1 LLDSGA
7 CGPRV
12 IPLIAPKPPHTEEAV
27 IEAALI
33 ADRHASIRQRLM
45 NVVMT
50 TTLLAL
56 LASAAVLLVYEMRAD
71 RAATV
76 RELRAQ
82 AEFVTRA
89 SLPVQNRADL
99 QSARDN
105 LALLRH
111 KPLVDAAG
119 LYDANDRLVAGYAAT
134 DQPWPPRRL
143 EADVASRFGLRQL
156 ELRQP
161 VLQEGRLLGTLVL
174 HAHYDTLPRLLGF
187 LVTLGVVTLG
197 SLALAALVAQRL
209 QRRITEPIVAI
220 AAIAREVVQTRN
232 FGLRA
237 PRTTHD
243 EVGALVDAFNDMLR
257 ELGDQAAALRTA
269 DRRKDEFL
277 ATLAHELRNPLAPIA
292 TALAILP
299 RADTDRATLLRLVDM
314 MQRQMKQ
321 FVRLIDELME
331 VSRISTGRL
340 TLHVERMDLVEV
352 VRAAAESVGPALL
365 ERRHSLAVS
374 WPDAIWLEGDRTR
387 LSQVFV
393 NLLGNAVKYTQ
404 PGGRIGIDFELGPE
418 TVDVCI
424 SDNGLGIAPERQAE
438 VFEMFMQVDRSPARG
453 ARAGLG
459 VGLSVARQLVGLHH
473 GSLTLHS
480 DGLGHGSVFIV
491 RLPRLAQQQVP
502 PPPPPA
508 AAPVREGPASAL
520 RVLLADDNVDF
531 AESLAVVLRNEGHEV
546 RVAHDGNAAL
556 QLAREAMP
564 EVGLFD
570 IGMPGLDGYQL
581 AAALRREPGG
591 ADCLLV
597 AITGWGQEADRQRA
611 REAGFDEHLV
621 KPVDVDQ
628 LLAMLARTVAA

>member
-1 LLDSGA
+1 M
-7 CGPRV
+7 PR
-12 IPLIAPKPPHTEEAV
+12 HTEEAV

-56 LASAAVLLVYEMRAD
+56 LVSAAVLLVYEMRAD

-89 SLPVQNRADL
+89 SLPVQDRADL

-111 KPLVDAAG
+111 KPLVDSAG
-119 LYDANDRLVAGYAAT
+119 LYDATDRLVAGYAAP

-143 EADVASRFGLRQL
+143 AADVASRFGLQRL
-156 ELRQP
+156 ELREP
-161 VLQEGRLLGTLVL
+161 VLQDGRLLGTLVL
-174 HAHYDTLPRLLGF
+174 HAQYDTLPRLLGF
-187 LVTLGVVTLG
+187 LGMLGVVTLG

-232 FGLRA
+232 FALRA

-277 ATLAHELRNPLAPIA
+277 ATLAHELRNPLAPVA

-299 RADTDRATLLRLVDM
+299 RPDTDRATLLRLVDM
-314 MQRQMKQ
+314 MQRQMRQ

-340 TLHVERMDLVEV
+340 TLHLERLDLVEV
-352 VRAAAESVGPALL
+352 VRSAAESVAPAML
-365 ERRHSLAVS
+365 ERRHTLSAR
-374 WPDAIWLEGDRTR
+374 WPDAIWLDGDRTR
-387 LSQVFV
+387 LCQVFV
-393 NLLGNAVKYTQ
+393 NLLGNAVSYTD
-404 PGGRIGIDFELGPE
+404 PGGRIGIDFELGPG
-418 TVDVCI
+418 TVDVRI
-424 SDNGLGIAPERQAE
+424 SDSGLGIAPERQAE

-459 VGLSVARQLVGLHH
+459 VGLSVARQLAVLHH

-480 DGLGHGSVFIV
+480 DGLGHGSVFIA
-491 RLPRLAQQQVP
+491 RLPRLAGPALP
-502 PPPPPA
+502 PPPPLANA
-508 AAPVREGPASAL
+508 AVRERPPAAL

-531 AESLAVVLRNEGHEV
+531 AESLAEVLRNDGHEV

-556 QLAREAMP
+556 QLAREALP

-591 ADCLLV
+591 AGCLLV
-597 AITGWGQEADRQRA
+597 AITGWGQEGDRQRA

-621 KPVDVDQ
+621 KPVDMEQ
-628 LLAMLARTVAA
+628 LSAVLARAAAA

>member
-1 LLDSGA
+1 
-7 CGPRV
+7 
-12 IPLIAPKPPHTEEAV
+12 
-27 IEAALI
+27 
-33 ADRHASIRQRLM
+33 
-45 NVVMT
+45 
-50 TTLLAL
+50 
-56 LASAAVLLVYEMRAD
+56 
-71 RAATV
+71 
-76 RELRAQ
+76 
-82 AEFVTRA
+82 
-89 SLPVQNRADL
+89 
-99 QSARDN
+99 
-105 LALLRH
+105 
-111 KPLVDAAG
+111 
-119 LYDANDRLVAGYAAT
+119 
-134 DQPWPPRRL
+134 
-143 EADVASRFGLRQL
+143 
-156 ELRQP
+156 
-161 VLQEGRLLGTLVL
+161 
-174 HAHYDTLPRLLGF
+174 
-187 LVTLGVVTLG
+187 
-197 SLALAALVAQRL
+197 
-209 QRRITEPIVAI
+209 
-220 AAIAREVVQTRN
+220 
-232 FGLRA
+232 
-237 PRTTHD
+237 
-243 EVGALVDAFNDMLR
+243 
-257 ELGDQAAALRTA
+257 
-269 DRRKDEFL
+269 
-277 ATLAHELRNPLAPIA
+277 
-292 TALAILP
+292 
-299 RADTDRATLLRLVDM
+299 
-314 MQRQMKQ
+314 
-321 FVRLIDELME
+321 
-331 VSRISTGRL
+331 
-340 TLHVERMDLVEV
+340 
-352 VRAAAESVGPALL
+352 
-365 ERRHSLAVS
+365 
-374 WPDAIWLEGDRTR
+374 
-387 LSQVFV
+387 
-393 NLLGNAVKYTQ
+393 
-404 PGGRIGIDFELGPE
+404 
-418 TVDVCI
+418 VCI